1 MTKFEAQAHATDP
14 EFLIALATLAIDAG
28 DVIMNYFGRD
38 IVAETKSDA
47 SPVTIADRE
56 AEAIITSGLQRIAP
70 GVQVIGEEMCAEQM
84 PSRLDDCFFLVDPLD
99 GTREFIEGRTDF
111 TVNIGLIYQLKPYA
125 GVIFAPAHQA
135 LYISGATSAH
145 YVEPQSGTTLMW
157 EDFTPIS
164 CRETMATGLT
174 VVASRSH
181 KSPETE
187 AYLANLEVADHISA
201 GSSLKFCLLAAGKAD
216 LYPRLGRTMEWDTAA
231 GHAILQSAGG
241 MVTDLEGQPLIY
253 GKLDRGL
260 DNPHFI
266 AMARQIAEITE

>member
-1 MTKFEAQAHATDP
+1 MTKFDAQTHATDP
-14 EFLIALATLAIDAG
+14 EFLIALATLAVGAG
-28 DVIMNYFGRD
+28 EVIMTYYGRD

-56 AEAIITSGLQRIAP
+56 AEAIITRGLQHIAP
-70 GVQVIGEEMCAEQM
+70 GVQVIGEEMCAEKM
-84 PSRLDDCFFLVDPLD
+84 PSQLDDCFFLVDPLD
-99 GTREFIEGRTDF
+99 GTREFIEGRSDF
-111 TVNIGLIYQLKPYA
+111 TVNIGLIYQSKPCA
-125 GVIFAPAHQA
+125 GVIYAPARQA

-145 YVEPQSGTTLMW
+145 YVEPQPGTALMW
-157 EDFTPIS
+157 EDFIAIN
-164 CRETMATGLT
+164 CRPPAPAGLT

-187 AYLANLEVADHISA
+187 AYLANLEVADYISA

-216 LYPRLGRTMEWDTAA
+216 LYPRHGRTMEWDTAA
-231 GHAILQSAGG
+231 GHAILISAGG
-241 MVTDLEGQPLIY
+241 IVTDLQGQPLVY
-253 GKLDRGL
+253 GKLSHGL

>member
-1 MTKFEAQAHATDP
+1 MTNFDAQAHATDP
-14 EFLIALATLAIDAG
+14 EFLVALATLAIDAG

-99 GTREFIEGRTDF
+99 GTREFIEGRADF
-111 TVNIGLIYQLKPYA
+111 TVNIGLIYQRKPYA

-145 YVEPQSGTTLMW
+145 YVEPRSGTTLMW

-187 AYLANLEVADHISA
+187 AYLENLEVADYISA

-253 GKLDRGL
+253 GKLNRGL

-266 AMARQIAEITE
+266 ATARQIAEITE

>member
-111 TVNIGLIYQLKPYA
+111 TVNIGLIYQRKPYA